1 MLTMQCPLRVPV
13 SLLGAKNSQKA
24 HWVHIFKILFNCEQV
39 KGCGGF
45 SLIFKIRT
53 TNIITRKY
61 CKNHHVFSNVCGFSS
76 SFLEI
81 TVTGWIFKRGFWNED
96 AFFFKGRTQ
105 FPEKK
110 PSIFKILFQ
119 PNKKTFL
126 KLSFCQRFSPN
137 FDTKWK
143 QI

>member
-61 CKNHHVFSNVCGFSS
+61 CKNHHVFCNVCGFSS

-96 AFFFKGRTQ
+96 AFLFKR
-105 FPEKK
+105 EDSVSRKK

-126 KLSFCQRFSPN
+126 KLSFCQPFSPN